1 MSRPSATAFPAGTY
15 MNEPPLTWMARI
27 GYFARSIV
35 FLIIGGFALLAS
47 FGAGTHS
54 RGMSGALRRVG
65 NAAGGTPL
73 WIMAVGLAALPA
85 GACCRHS
92 S

>member
-1 MSRPSATAFPAGTY
+1 

-47 FGAGTHS
+47 FGAGTHAQ
-54 RGMSGALRRVG
+54 GMSGALRRVG